1 MKIFHSA
8 ILALAIGAASITS
21 AQARDSFGFGL
32 NIGGGYPPPVYY
44 APPITFYNPPVVY
57 YSAAPSYYGNGY
69 YGSGYYSNAPVV
81 SYQYYGNQNRGWG
94 HEEREHH
101 GWGHERREHGGW
113 GRGQGDRGHGDH
125 GHDDD

>member
-8 ILALAIGAASITS
+8 ILAFAIGVACVSS
-21 AQARDSFGFGL
+21 AQARDSFSFGL

-57 YSAAPSYYGNGY
+57 YSAVPGY
-69 YGSGYYSNAPVV
+69 YGSGYYNSAPVV
-81 SYQYYGNQNRGWG
+81 SYQYYNDGNRGYRNGWR
-94 HEEREHH
+94 HQEREHH
-101 GWGHERREHGGW
+101 GWGNGRRGHGGW
-113 GRGQGDRGHGDH
+113 GRGHGGR